1 MNRRNQLLQESNK
14 IVVKNLYKI
23 FGDDN
28 AEGMDLLRSGLDK
41 EEILKQTSMVVGVS
55 DVNFS
60 IKQGEI
66 FVVMGLS
73 GSGKSTL
80 VRLLNRLIEP
90 TQGQILFDEIDITLM
105 SDKELTAFRRKEVNM
120 VFQSFALMPHMNVI
134 ENVAFGLEL
143 AGMTLEERQLCAAR
157 ALDQVGLATFSKKY
171 PDELSGGMKQRVGL
185 ARALATDPDV
195 MLMDEAFSALDP
207 LIRKEMQD
215 ELLKL
220 QDRNRRTI
228 VFITHDVDEA
238 MKLGDRVAV
247 MANGNIIQIGTPQEI
262 LNNPANEYVSSF
274 FRGVATIDVLCAKD
288 IVQSSDNAIIS
299 IDDSNLETS
308 QNVIRNSKREFA
320 YVVDG
325 DKKLIGVVSNQSI
338 QAAIIEDSAIS
349 INSALIENTEALNEN
364 AKLRGVIGA
373 IAASTYDLPVVTD
386 SNIFLGVITKDR
398 LLKTID
404 DGHKTSRGC
413 AFTHTHTIG
422 AVRRSLGRTL
432 GKRIDIRF

>member
-1 MNRRNQLLQESNK
+1 MNRQNQLLQESNK

-28 AEGMDLLRSGLDK
+28 TEGMDLLRSGLDK
-41 EEILKQTSMVVGVS
+41 DEILKQTSMVVGVS

-90 TQGQILFDEIDITLM
+90 TQGQILFDETDITLM

-134 ENVAFGLEL
+134 ENAAFGLEL

-157 ALDQVGLATFSKKY
+157 ALEQVGLATFSKKY

-220 QDRNRRTI
+220 QDRKRRTI

-325 DKKLIGVVSNQSI
+325 DKNFIGVVSNQSI
-338 QAAIIEDSAIS
+338 QAAIMEDSAIS

-364 AKLRGVIGA
+364 AKLRGVIGT

-404 DGHKTSRGC
+404 DGHKTSHG
-413 AFTHTHTIG
+413 
-422 AVRRSLGRTL
+422 
-432 GKRIDIRF
+432 

>member
-1 MNRRNQLLQESNK
+1 MTRQNQLLQESNK

-28 AEGMDLLRSGLDK
+28 AQGMDLLRSGLDK

-134 ENVAFGLEL
+134 ENAAFGLEL

-157 ALDQVGLATFSKKY
+157 ALEQVGLATFSKKY

-220 QDRNRRTI
+220 QDRKRRTI

-262 LNNPANEYVSSF
+262 LSSPANEYVSSF

-338 QAAIIEDSAIS
+338 QAAIMEDSAIS

-364 AKLRGVIGA
+364 AKLRGFIGA

-404 DGHKTSRGC
+404 DGHKTIHG
-413 AFTHTHTIG
+413 
-422 AVRRSLGRTL
+422 
-432 GKRIDIRF
+432 

>member
-157 ALDQVGLATFSKKY
+157 ALEQVGLATFSKKY

-220 QDRNRRTI
+220 QDRKRRTI

-262 LNNPANEYVSSF
+262 LSSPANEYVSSF

-325 DKKLIGVVSNQSI
+325 DKNFIGVVSNQSI
-338 QAAIIEDSAIS
+338 QAAIMEDSAIS

-364 AKLRGVIGA
+364 AKLRSVIGA
-373 IAASTYDLPVVTD
+373 IAASTYDVPVVTD

-404 DGHKTSRGC
+404 DGHKTSHG
-413 AFTHTHTIG
+413 
-422 AVRRSLGRTL
+422 
-432 GKRIDIRF
+432 

>member
-1 MNRRNQLLQESNK
+1 MNRQNQLLQESNK

-28 AEGMDLLRSGLDK
+28 TEGMDLLRSGLDK
-41 EEILKQTSMVVGVS
+41 DEILKQTSMVVGVS

-120 VFQSFALMPHMNVI
+120 VFQSFALMPHMNVM

-157 ALDQVGLATFSKKY
+157 ALEQVGLATFSKKY

-220 QDRNRRTI
+220 QDRKRRTI

-262 LNNPANEYVSSF
+262 LSSPANEYVSSF

-338 QAAIIEDSAIS
+338 QAAIMKDSAIS

-404 DGHKTSRGC
+404 DGHKTIHG
-413 AFTHTHTIG
+413 
-422 AVRRSLGRTL
+422 
-432 GKRIDIRF
+432 

>member
-1 MNRRNQLLQESNK
+1 MTRQNQLLQESNK

-28 AEGMDLLRSGLDK
+28 AQGMDLLRSGLDK

-143 AGMTLEERQLCAAR
+143 AGMTLEERQLCGAR
-157 ALDQVGLATFSKKY
+157 ALEQVGLATFSKKY

-220 QDRNRRTI
+220 QDRKRRTI

-262 LNNPANEYVSSF
+262 LSSPANEYVSSF
-274 FRGVATIDVLCAKD
+274 FRGVAIIDVLCAKD

-325 DKKLIGVVSNQSI
+325 DKNFIGVVSNQSI
-338 QAAIIEDSAIS
+338 QAAIMEDSAIS

-404 DGHKTSRGC
+404 DGHKTIHG
-413 AFTHTHTIG
+413 
-422 AVRRSLGRTL
+422 
-432 GKRIDIRF
+432 